1 MVDHINKEV
10 NVLFRSEF
18 CISLMALQLFANC
31 HIPSV
36 SSQKTAETSKF
47 QEEMK
52 HSNFT
57 H

>member
-36 SSQKTAETSKF
+36 SRQKTAETSNF